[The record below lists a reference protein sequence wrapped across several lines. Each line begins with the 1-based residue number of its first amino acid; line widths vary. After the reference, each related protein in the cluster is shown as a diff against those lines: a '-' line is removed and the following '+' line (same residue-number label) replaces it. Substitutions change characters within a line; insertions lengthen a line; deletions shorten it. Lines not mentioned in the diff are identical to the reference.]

1 MARAT
6 SSYAVEKSGNEVIFS
21 VVAAEKRVPI
31 IRRILIS
38 FGFFLI
44 IWNVIGTKSDV
55 GFVLAVVGAI
65 ADCIVA
71 GDLVRWADKKHRGEG
86 GSFKVSSQGI
96 FFNSGESVS
105 VDRIHRLI
113 LRNTFSD
120 VVIPYSVG
128 GMVGGGSGMAGAAM
142 ATGAAVGNAMAVGLT
157 QAAIADKNRNMAI
170 GYRLDVE
177 YGGNAKTL
185 ASGMT
190 ETTAY
195 GLMQDVGQVLRL
207 SGS

>member
-1 MARAT
+1 MARVT

-44 IWNVIGTKSDV
+44 IWNVIGRKRDV
-55 GFVLAVVGAI
+55 GFVLAIVGAI
-65 ADCIVA
+65 AAYISA
-71 GDLVRWADKKHRGEG
+71 GKMVLWADKKHRGEG

>member
-55 GFVLAVVGAI
+55 GFVLAIVGAI
-65 ADCIVA
+65 AAYIIA
-71 GDLVRWADKKHRGEG
+71 GKMVLWADKKHRGEG

-177 YGGNAKTL
+177 YGGNEKTM

>member
-38 FGFFLI
+38 FGIILI

-55 GFVLAVVGAI
+55 GFVLAIVGAI
-65 ADCIVA
+65 AAYIIA
-71 GDLVRWADKKHRGEG
+71 GKMVLWADKKHRGEG

-195 GLMQDVGQVLRL
+195 GLMQDVGRVLRL

>member
-55 GFVLAVVGAI
+55 GFVLAIVCAI
-65 ADCIVA
+65 AAYIIA
-71 GDLVRWADKKHRGEG
+71 GILVLWADKKHRGEG

>member
-55 GFVLAVVGAI
+55 GFVLAIVGTI
-65 ADCIVA
+65 AAYIIA
-71 GDLVRWADKKHRGEG
+71 GKMVLWADKKHRGEG

>member
-55 GFVLAVVGAI
+55 GFVLAIVGAI
-65 ADCIVA
+65 AAYIIA
-71 GDLVRWADKKHRGEG
+71 GKMVLWADKKHRGEG

-105 VDRIHRLI
+105 VGRIHRLI

>member
-6 SSYAVEKSGNEVIFS
+6 SSYKFEQSGDEVIFS
-21 VVAAEKRVPI
+21 VVAAEKRIPI

-38 FGFFLI
+38 IVCFFAFMGIFG
-44 IWNVIGTKSDV
+44 TSDIV
-55 GFVLAVVGAI
+55 FISSIVGAI
-65 ADCIVA
+65 AVFIIA
-71 GDLVRWADKKHRGEG
+71 GKLVVWSDKKYRGQG
-86 GSFKVSSQGI
+86 GNFKASPRGI
-96 FFNSGESVS
+96 IFNNEESVS
-105 VDRIHRLI
+105 VERIHRLI
-113 LRNTFSD
+113 LRNNFSD
-120 VVIPYSVG
+120 VVIPYAAG
-128 GMVGGGSGMAGAAM
+128 GMVGGGSGIAGATM
-142 ATGAAVGNAMAVGLT
+142 ATGAAIGNALAGGLA

-177 YGGNAKTL
+177 YAGNAKTL

-195 GLMQDVGQVLRL
+195 GLMQDVGRVLRL

>member
-6 SSYAVEKSGNEVIFS
+6 SSYKFEQSGDEVIFS
-21 VVAAEKRVPI
+21 VVAAEKRIPI

-38 FGFFLI
+38 IVCFFAFMGIFG
-44 IWNVIGTKSDV
+44 TSDIV
-55 GFVLAVVGAI
+55 FISSIVGAI
-65 ADCIVA
+65 AVFIIV
-71 GDLVRWADKKHRGEG
+71 GKLVVWSDKKHRGQG
-86 GSFKVSSQGI
+86 GNFKASPRGI
-96 FFNSGESVS
+96 IFNNEESVS
-105 VDRIHRLI
+105 VERIHRLI
-113 LRNTFSD
+113 LRNNFSD
-120 VVIPYSVG
+120 VVIPYAAG
-128 GMVGGGSGMAGAAM
+128 GMVGGGSGIAGATM
-142 ATGAAVGNAMAVGLT
+142 ATGAAIGNALAGGLA

-177 YGGNAKTL
+177 YAGNAKTL

-195 GLMQDVGQVLRL
+195 GLMQDVGRVLRL